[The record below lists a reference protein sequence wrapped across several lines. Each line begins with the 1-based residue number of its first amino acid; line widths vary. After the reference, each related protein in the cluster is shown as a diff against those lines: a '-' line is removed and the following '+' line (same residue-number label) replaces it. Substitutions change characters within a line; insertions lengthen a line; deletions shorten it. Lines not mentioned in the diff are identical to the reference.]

1 MLVLLS
7 ISVIFILSLFF
18 VVVFHQC
25 AKARATPN
33 PPRAMRVNN
42 ISRSRRSGRIG
53 RYGRSGNHSG
63 GGSVEWG
70 AMPAAASVVVLLSR
84 LRRRRRFGVSGAGT
98 TGGRAVVLRGK
109 VLLGRSAKRRHV
121 RAHAWHNV
129 SPALTSGHGVC
140 GGAANHRLRP

>member
-1 MLVLLS
+1 MLVTK
-7 ISVIFILSLFF
+7 I
-18 VVVFHQC
+18 
-25 AKARATPN
+25 R
-33 PPRAMRVNN
+33 
-42 ISRSRRSGRIG
+42 SRSRSGRQ
-53 RYGRSGNHSG
+53 GRSGNHSG

-70 AMPAAASVVVLLSR
+70 AMPAAASVVLLLSR
-84 LRRRRRFGVSGAGT
+84 LRSRRRFGVSGAGT